1 MYKPIE
7 AVVLLL
13 QSIFFKCSMGIGQ
26 KDGRVIPWSC
36 RKTCI
41 STLLL
46 GGLSK
51 GIKGNQGGQK
61 SKHLLFIAI

>member
-13 QSIFFKCSMGIGQ
+13 QSIFFKCSMG
-26 KDGRVIPWSC
+26 KKMVEVIPWSC